1 MAYTFS
7 FEKLKVWIDS
17 KELVKAIYLI
27 TKEFPSE
34 EKFGLTNQ
42 LRRASISVASNLAE
56 RTSRETHKD
65 KARFTTIAYSS
76 LMEVLNQLIIAKEL
90 GFIDAVNY
98 QSLRKTIEKI
108 ANKLN
113 ALRKAQLKQYN
124 T

>member
-17 KELVKAIYLI
+17 KELIKAIYLI
-27 TKEFPSE
+27 TKAFPSE

-76 LMEVLNQLIIAKEL
+76 LM
-90 GFIDAVNY
+90 
-98 QSLRKTIEKI
+98 
-108 ANKLN
+108 
-113 ALRKAQLKQYN
+113 
-124 T
+124 